1 MSVLMDALPVLCA
14 SCGHENP
21 DGARF
26 CAACGAA
33 LGSESPA
40 DVRKTVTV
48 VFCDLVGSTALG
60 ERTDPEL
67 MRELMSRYHAEL
79 RTVVARH
86 GGTIEK
92 FVGDAAM
99 AIFGLPQVH
108 EDDAIR
114 AVRAAIAMRAAVAK
128 LDLHVRIGINTGEVV
143 AGSGETLA
151 TGDAVNVAARLE
163 QAAGAD
169 EILVGSVTEGLARAA
184 VRTEPVPPLE
194 LKGKREPVVAY
205 RVLEL
210 LDDVPAFTRPID
222 APFVGREHELQQLEA
237 ALATAVEARA
247 PQLATIV
254 GPPGIGK
261 SRLARELLGRT
272 DARVLVG
279 RCLSYGEG
287 ITYWPLRE
295 IASQVGD
302 IRAALGNGSEAELAA
317 ARIDA
322 ALGTVETTASPEEIA
337 WGYRKLFEAL
347 AERTPLMVVFDDIHW
362 AEPPL
367 LDLIE
372 YVLTFAQDAPLFILC
387 TARPDL
393 FDSRASWAAPKPSAS
408 LLTLV
413 PLSETDSE
421 QLVVQLRDVSAAA
434 RARIVEAAEGNPL
447 FVEQLVAMQAESSNG
462 ELEVPPSLQALLSAR
477 IDRLPD
483 AERAIVERGAVEGR
497 LFHRGAVSALLPD
510 TQRGDVG
517 THLLALVRKEL
528 ILPDRAILPGDD
540 GFRFR
545 HILIR
550 DAAYEAIPMRQRAV
564 LHHRYADWLVSS
576 LGAEAPDEIVG
587 YHLEQ
592 AYLHA
597 EAMGSADSSV
607 GERAADRLAGAAQS
621 ARSRRDA
628 AASVNFLERA
638 VRLVPTGPRRAPLLA
653 ALGKRLHEAG
663 DLTRAGTVLEEA
675 ASQAREAQDE
685 HAEWLARLEL
695 ADLLLETQPEGGAER
710 AFREAEAAIE
720 ARGPAGDDEV
730 LAYAWLLISDAH
742 NMRAQLE
749 EHGRALEQALT
760 YARRAADLMLEVT
773 IATRPA
779 PLFVWGPTP
788 VADGLRYVDDLL
800 ARLGHVPLV
809 QEFALHVRGHMRAR
823 RGEFD
828 GAFEAIASYRQGIR
842 ELGNEAEYELTANC
856 AWDVCF
862 WAEAWARGEEAL
874 REAYER
880 SKETGRKTLLSM
892 LALEL
897 GEAAYRQGRLEEA
910 DHYGKEAEDL
920 SASDDLVNQ
929 ASWRALRA
937 KVLAARGELAD
948 AERLVRD
955 ALELAG
961 GMDFTELT
969 ADVWLALARILR
981 DRDETGAREAAG
993 EALALYERKGNLV
1006 GAQWARRLFEPATAS
1021 A

>member
-1 MSVLMDALPVLCA
+1 VLCA
-14 SCGHENP
+14 TCGHENA
-21 DGARF
+21 DDARF
-26 CAACGAA
+26 CAACGRA
-33 LGSESPA
+33 LTEEPRA

-67 MRELMSRYHAEL
+67 MRELMGRYHHEL
-79 RTVVARH
+79 RTVVERH

-99 AIFGLPQVH
+99 AIFGLPHVH
-108 EDDAIR
+108 EDDAVR
-114 AVRAAIAMRAAVAK
+114 AVRAAVAMRDAVAK
-128 LDLHVRIGINTGEVV
+128 SELHVRIGVNTGEVV

-169 EILVGSVTEGLARAA
+169 EILLGPVTERLARGAA
-184 VRTEPVPPLE
+184 RTEAVPPLE
-194 LKGKREPVVAY
+194 LKGKSEPVPAF

-222 APFVGREHELQQLEA
+222 APFVGRIGELEQLEA
-237 ALATAVEARA
+237 ALATVVQDRA
-247 PQLATIV
+247 PRLATII

-261 SRLARELLGRT
+261 SRLARELLERT
-272 DARVLVG
+272 DAKMVVG

-295 IASQVGD
+295 IVSQIGD
-302 IRAALGNGSEAELAA
+302 LRAALGDGSDSELAA
-317 ARIDA
+317 VRMEA
-322 ALGTVETTASPEEIA
+322 ALGTTETTASPEEIA

-347 AERTPLMVVFDDIHW
+347 AATEPLIILFDDVHW
-362 AEPPL
+362 ADALL

-372 YVLTFAQDAPLFILC
+372 YVVTFAQHVPLFVLC

-393 FDSRASWAAPKPSAS
+393 FDTRASWATPKPNAS
-408 LLTLV
+408 LLTLL
-413 PLSETDSE
+413 PLSEEDSE
-421 QLVVQLRDVSAAA
+421 ELVAQLQGRSGAV

-447 FVEQLVAMQAESSNG
+447 FVEQLVAMQAESGNG
-462 ELEVPPSLQALLSAR
+462 ELEVPPTLHALLAAR
-477 IDRLPD
+477 IDRLSD
-483 AERAIVERGAVEGR
+483 SEREIVERGAVEGR
-497 LFHRGAVSALLPD
+497 LFHRGAVTALLPAPE
-510 TQRGDVG
+510 RGDVG
-517 THLLALVRKEL
+517 GDLLALVRKEL
-528 ILPDRAILPGDD
+528 ILPDRAVLPGDD
-540 GFRFR
+540 AFRFR

-550 DAAYEAIPMRQRAV
+550 DAAYAAIPKRQRAT
-564 LHHRYADWLVSS
+564 LHQRYADWLVST
-576 LGAEAPDEIVG
+576 LGNDASDEIVG

-597 EAMGSADSSV
+597 EAMGSADPSV
-607 GERAADRLAGAAQS
+607 AERAADRLAAAAHS

-628 AASVNFLERA
+628 AASVNFLDRA
-638 VRLVPTGPRRAPLLA
+638 VRLVPAEARRAPLLA

-663 DLTRAGTVLEEA
+663 ELTRAGTVLEEA
-675 ASQAREAQDE
+675 ASLAREVQDA
-685 HAEWLARLEL
+685 HVEWLARLEL
-695 ADLLLETQPEGGAER
+695 ADLLLETEPEGGAER

-720 ARGPAGDDEV
+720 ARSSAADDEV

-749 EHGRALEQALT
+749 EHGRALAQALT
-760 YARRAADLMLEVT
+760 HARRAGDLMLEVT

-788 VADGLRYVDDLL
+788 VAEGLRYVDDLL

-809 QEFALHVRGHMRAR
+809 QDFALHVRGHMRAR
-823 RGEFD
+823 RGKFE
-828 GAFEAIASYRQGIR
+828 GAIEAIASYRQGIR
-842 ELGNEAEYELTANC
+842 ELGNEAEYVLTANC

-880 SKETGRKTLLSM
+880 SKESGRKTLLSM
-892 LALEL
+892 LAIEL

-910 DHYGKEAEDL
+910 ERYAKEAEEL
-920 SASDDLVNQ
+920 SASDDQVNQ

-937 KVLAARGELAD
+937 KVLAARGELTD
-948 AERLVRD
+948 AEQLARQ
-955 ALELAG
+955 ALELAA

-969 ADVWLALARILR
+969 ADVCLALARILR
-981 DRDETGAREAAG
+981 ATDESAARDAAAQ
-993 EALALYERKGNLV
+993 ALALYERKGNLV
-1006 GAQWARRLFEPATAS
+1006 GAQWAHALMKPATTIG
-1021 A
+1021 